1 MSNPAN
7 NPHITPAS
15 NVETSDEGFDEAPWN
30 SPKGR
35 IGRLKYLGMVLALNL
50 SFAAWF
56 LFYSVFLE
64 LAPSEETVD
73 IITGIF
79 VTILFV
85 MLLFGTVFSFIFMIK
100 RLHDLCASS
109 WFSVLS
115 LVFIVNMFMLLF
127 LLLWPGNKGSNK
139 FGPPPRPWNE

>member
-35 IGRLKYLGMVLALNL
+35 IGRLKYLGMVLAQKL

-56 LFYSVFLE
+56 LFYSVF
-64 LAPSEETVD
+64 
-73 IITGIF
+73 
-79 VTILFV
+79 
-85 MLLFGTVFSFIFMIK
+85 FGAGALRRNCGDHHRDLCNTFICHAFA
-100 RLHDLCASS
+100 RYCVLVHLHDQAS
-109 WFSVLS
+109 
-115 LVFIVNMFMLLF
+115 
-127 LLLWPGNKGSNK
+127 G
-139 FGPPPRPWNE
+139 

>member
-7 NPHITPAS
+7 NPNFIPAS

-56 LFYSVFLE
+56 LFY
-64 LAPSEETVD
+64 
-73 IITGIF
+73 
-79 VTILFV
+79 
-85 MLLFGTVFSFIFMIK
+85 TVFWSWRPAKKLWI
-100 RLHDLCASS
+100 SS
-109 WFSVLS
+109 PGS
-115 LVFIVNMFMLLF
+115 L
-127 LLLWPGNKGSNK
+127 
-139 FGPPPRPWNE
+139 